1 MLRIP
6 NFFYFRQDRVVGAP
20 WLGQNKWYSTG
31 IQQDLNFRKQ
41 LDNTGEKNF
50 RCLLLTITCH
60 LPPPIRREKK
70 HQKKKLPFTIR
81 QRKFRPGTVA
91 LREIR
96 RYQKSSNLLIPKMPF
111 RRLVR
116 EIALSTY
123 GVDQK
128 RFQESSLS
136 ALQEAA
142 ESFLVNLLE
151 EANLCAI
158 HAKRITLQPKDITLA
173 RKIRGLI

>member
-1 MLRIP
+1 MI
-6 NFFYFRQDRVVGAP
+6 
-20 WLGQNKWYSTG
+20 
-31 IQQDLNFRKQ
+31 
-41 LDNTGEKNF
+41 
-50 RCLLLTITCH
+50 
-60 LPPPIRREKK
+60 
-70 HQKKKLPFTIR
+70 
-81 QRKFRPGTVA
+81 QRKFTPGTVA

-96 RYQKSSNLLIPKMPF
+96 RYQKSSDLLIPKMPF

-116 EIALSTY
+116 EIALSIY
-123 GVDQK
+123 GVDHK

-173 RKIRGLI
+173 RKIRGLNKYYTTSSHGTKQ

>member
-1 MLRIP
+1 
-6 NFFYFRQDRVVGAP
+6 
-20 WLGQNKWYSTG
+20 
-31 IQQDLNFRKQ
+31 
-41 LDNTGEKNF
+41 
-50 RCLLLTITCH
+50 
-60 LPPPIRREKK
+60 
-70 HQKKKLPFTIR
+70 
-81 QRKFRPGTVA
+81 
-91 LREIR
+91 
-96 RYQKSSNLLIPKMPF
+96 MPF

-116 EIALSTY
+116 EIALSIY

-142 ESFLVNLLE
+142 ESFIVNLLE

>member
-1 MLRIP
+1 MARTKQMVLDRNSTRFKFPKAI
-6 NFFYFRQDRVVGAP
+6 RQYGREEFSLPSDDYHMP
-20 WLGQNKWYSTG
+20 PTPPYS
-31 IQQDLNFRKQ
+31 QRKK
-41 LDNTGEKNF
+41 TS
-50 RCLLLTITCH
+50 
-60 LPPPIRREKK
+60 
-70 HQKKKLPFTIR
+70 KKKLPFTIR

-116 EIALSTY
+116 EIALSIY